1 MVEADSIEAARAHLC
16 EFVRTIEK
24 GRTPT
29 LSEAWRYCLERGSRR
44 EVTNALYRKQME
56 LYVDPIVGHQLLPEV
71 DGQAITESI
80 SRLARTTQRNIRGTV
95 RAPCDSAA

>member
-1 MVEADSIEAARAHLC
+1 MKADSIEAARAHLR
-16 EFVRTIEK
+16 EFVCTM
-24 GRTPT
+24 GRSEIPT

-44 EVTNALYRKQME
+44 DVTNALYRKQME

-71 DGQAITESI
+71 DGQAIAESI
-80 SRLARTTQRNIRGTV
+80 GRLARTTQRNIRGTV